1 MLTTSSSDTDLSA
14 ATGFYL
20 KYLTLLFFF
29 FFSLRCIRDMNSDV
43 SLWSSSQFNER
54 KGKEGGKRRRG
65 VQGTKCPESKGMPV
79 LIPTAQI
86 CRISATGA

>member
-14 ATGFYL
+14 ARILPEVFNSTFF
-20 KYLTLLFFF
+20 LL
-29 FFSLRCIRDMNSDV
+29 FSLRCIRDMNSDV